1 MIRAVRVLFAAL
13 CVLGLVART
22 EAAMAEPA
30 ASGTDA
36 CAHYCEVVSEYTSLY
51 GAGVT
56 FDYVLALVPDP
67 QLSERT
73 AYFEDVREG
82 IDLAMTAHDE
92 AVRDRQWLPWPSGCA
107 DKAPGVEIFRPQDPT
122 KEVSRV
128 VLLVGETPTWG
139 VRKAQLEAA
148 LDFAAL
154 CPSAAARA
162 PRLGAQKVLGP
173 TYSGT
178 APSVASILKARAPK
192 AGFEIASGTATSEL
206 LPKVFEGIGSFFAT
220 VPDDHESLQATTE
233 YLGERGGPQHRIAIL
248 SESSTVFGSNVNQ
261 AAGKVNAAGG
271 ANENITQ
278 VRFSPN
284 LRKAVASAPSPS
296 TTGKLLT
303 VGAEDPQLLELD
315 DVARDLSRDGMRFV
329 GVVATDAADVVRL
342 QGRLRTALPDVRFF
356 TLGGDILYTTPELAS
371 ALNGMLVA
379 HAVPPEAIRSASVSF
394 KNELVRGV
402 YLAGR
407 RLLGDAVARPVT
419 RISMI
424 GNGSLWEIGDSRPT
438 ASPPRSWHVVMA
450 GTILVFLVAIVCALW
465 PWLVRRVSSLADAS
479 LTRYR
484 GPIWL
489 SVGRCEHP
497 VLRAE
502 DTLVTASMLSIIAS
516 ACLVMC
522 IAEWAHGSRVTTMC
536 WAAGSLATVMACW
549 GRALWSARKGELRAA
564 DTSAKVFSVLGVVAA
579 FLALGIGCAPAHEAT
594 LNLLSGGSAVLAA
607 LIGFGMIALAQWCW
621 RVRLRFLDTHRFG
634 HGTRASEPPLAE
646 ALAEEE
652 GQGTGFFEL
661 EKQLLRVI
669 HSPWQLI
676 SGVPIAVHA
685 LLVLNV
691 TLVYFVRPPS
701 GFERGW
707 RNTLV
712 MGFALLSLLPIT
724 VNFSRIL
731 STWVLLNRVLRRL
744 ALLPVLDHLRRL
756 PPPLARKLQAQLT
769 VPNVEL
775 NELAHPVALLE
786 RIGECSVSLK
796 AEGAAARRKWEAA
809 LRNQAGSLE
818 APGGT
823 AESPG
828 FPDQRPIVDILLNA
842 SATLRRMEPD
852 LDAAMLDLS
861 RQYLAILIAIF
872 IPRYLRHFR
881 LYVVPVLAGSV
892 LGVLM
897 TSLYFV
903 QPQRLLTTL
912 IFLWVAGMVISTF
925 GVYAAL
931 DRSAVISA
939 IGNTTAGSIEL
950 DWTFFIRVITWGI
963 VPLLS
968 LLAARYPGFSYD
980 VSLFVDAL
988 GKAFR

>member
-1 MIRAVRVLFAAL
+1 MIRAVCVLLAV
-13 CVLGLVART
+13 CVLGVIARV
-22 EAAMAEPA
+22 EPAKAEPTA
-30 ASGTDA
+30 APDP
-36 CAHYCEVVSEYTSLY
+36 CARSCEIVGEYKSLY
-51 GAGVT
+51 GAGVV
-56 FDYVLALVPDP
+56 FDYVIALVPDP
-67 QLSERT
+67 ELTERT
-73 AYFEDVREG
+73 AYFDDVREG
-82 IDLAMTAHDE
+82 MDLAMTAHDE
-92 AVRDRQWLPWPSGCA
+92 AVRDRQWLPWSSGCA
-107 DKAPGVEIFRPQDPT
+107 DEAPGVEIFRPQNPT
-122 KEVSRV
+122 ENPSRV

-148 LDFAAL
+148 LDFASR
-154 CPSAAARA
+154 CPSGAARA
-162 PRLGAQKVLGP
+162 AEPGPQKVLGP

-178 APSVASILKARAPK
+178 APSVAAILKSRSSTTR
-192 AGFEIASGTATSEL
+192 FEIASGTATSEL
-206 LPKVFEGIGSFFAT
+206 LSKVFDGIGNFFAT
-220 VPDDHESLQATTE
+220 VPDDRESLQSMAD
-233 YLGERGGPQHRIAIL
+233 YLAVRGGQRRSIVIL
-248 SESSTVFGSNVNQ
+248 SESSTAFGSNVNQ
-261 AAGKVNAAGG
+261 VAGKFNAVRAADDG
-271 ANENITQ
+271 ITQ

-284 LRKAVASAPSPS
+284 LRKAVASAPLASS
-296 TTGKLLT
+296 TGKP
-303 VGAEDPQLLELD
+303 VAVVPEDPRVLELD
-315 DVARDLSRDGMRFV
+315 DVARDLSREGMRFV

-371 ALNGMLVA
+371 ALNGMLVV
-379 HAVPPEAIRSASVSF
+379 HAVPPEAIRTASVSF
-394 KNELVRGV
+394 KNEMVRGV

-419 RISMI
+419 RISMV
-424 GNGSLWEIGDSRPT
+424 GNGSLWEVGDRHPT

-450 GTILVFLVAIVCALW
+450 GAILVFLVAIVCASW
-465 PWLVRRVSSLADAS
+465 PWLVRKVPLLANAS

-502 DTLVTASMLSIIAS
+502 DALVTASMLSIIAS

-522 IAEWAHGSRVTTMC
+522 IAEWAHRGRTAAIC
-536 WAAGSLATVMACW
+536 WAAGSLLTVVACW
-549 GRALWSARKGELRAA
+549 SRAIWSAREGGIRLA
-564 DTSAKVFSVLGVVAA
+564 DPSAKVFSVLGVVAA
-579 FLALGIGCAPAHEAT
+579 FLALGIGCAPVHEAT
-594 LNLLSGGSAVLAA
+594 LNLLSGGSAILAA

-634 HGTRASEPPLAE
+634 HGMRASEPPLAE
-646 ALAEEE
+646 ALAEKE

-669 HSPWQLI
+669 HSPWELI
-676 SGVPIAVHA
+676 SGVPIGVHA
-685 LLVLNV
+685 LLLLSVV
-691 TLVYFVRPPS
+691 LVYFVRPPS
-701 GFERGW
+701 GFEPGW

-731 STWVLLNRVLRRL
+731 STWVLLNRLLRRL
-744 ALLPVLDHLRRL
+744 ALLPVLDHLRKV
-756 PPPLARKLQAQLT
+756 PAPLARKLQAQLT

-775 NELAHPVALLE
+775 NELAHPIALLE
-786 RIGECSVSLK
+786 RIGECSASLK
-796 AEGAAARRKWEAA
+796 AEAVAARMQWEAA

-823 AESPG
+823 SESPG
-828 FPDQRPIVDILLNA
+828 VPDQRPVVDILLGA
-842 SATLRRMEPD
+842 SATLRKSEDD
-852 LDAAMLDLS
+852 LDAVTLELS

-881 LYVVPVLAGSV
+881 LYVVPVLVGSV

-912 IFLWVAGMVISTF
+912 IFLWVAGMVISMF
-925 GVYAAL
+925 AVYASL

-939 IGNTTAGSIEL
+939 IGKTTAGSIEF
-950 DWTFFIRVITWGI
+950 DWTFFARVLTWGI

-980 VSLFVDAL
+980 VSLFVDTL